1 MCVWFFFSEIE
12 RKIKDMNVDYQQ
24 LFVDFSDFQK
34 RQEKLNSEKFELD
47 REVDKQQAKLG
58 NRESD
63 FEALLKDYEYA
74 KEREAMLMGDRCV
87 IFL

>member
-1 MCVWFFFSEIE
+1 
-12 RKIKDMNVDYQQ
+12 MNVDYQQ